1 MSWYGA
7 SGSCKSPFGQE
18 NSDVRPRLQ
27 LLETLVIGDVVAKHD
42 LSNPLLSHLDGVP
55 ITEWDLLEF

>member
-1 MSWYGA
+1 M
-7 SGSCKSPFGQE
+7 
-18 NSDVRPRLQ
+18 
-27 LLETLVIGDVVAKHD
+27 LETLVVGDVVAKHD